1 MAKAVE
7 LEAAKE
13 TLASGPALEGGQE
26 SETENL
32 RGHVSDARGASAIVE
47 IAGLKMSTIIDRLK
61 FQRGETILPES
72 DWRIFLDEVRV
83 YSEKLEREICL
94 LRESRELLLTIM
106 NLIPVA
112 FFVKDHKSRFFLM
125 NRACEEQ
132 WGMSFTDLRDTDAS
146 QFFPPDQMEQFLNKD
161 KAIFEGRQPVE
172 FEETF
177 WSASKQS
184 NRTGYTFKRP
194 IYDANGDPQYL
205 VCVTLD
211 ITDRKL
217 AQEALL
223 VSEKKLLA
231 LATTDSLTNLQNRR
245 KFLISLTDEFEK
257 VRRFSDQPSSVVML
271 DLDFFKRVNDTYGH
285 AGGDAV
291 LKHFAQLMHSTLRKI
306 DTAAR
311 VGGEEFAIILP
322 GADSAAARIFTERL
336 REIVSKTPVKHD
348 GKTISVTVSIG
359 IATMDPRDSSADETL
374 IRADEALYR
383 AKRNGRNRV
392 ELAEIETADPKSQS
406 SITIKTSALN
416 QKRQI
421 CLS

>member
-1 MAKAVE
+1 MNA
-7 LEAAKE
+7 
-13 TLASGPALEGGQE
+13 
-26 SETENL
+26 
-32 RGHVSDARGASAIVE
+32 
-47 IAGLKMSTIIDRLK
+47 IIDRLK
-61 FQRGETILPES
+61 FQCGEKILPES

-94 LRESRELLLTIM
+94 LRESRELLLTII

-112 FFVKDHKSRFFLM
+112 FFVKDQKSRFFLM

-132 WGMSFTDLRDTDAS
+132 WGISFTDLRDTDGS
-146 QFFPPDQMEQFLNKD
+146 QFFPLDQMEQFLNKD

-194 IYDANGDPQYL
+194 IYDANGHPQYL

-223 VSEKKLLA
+223 LSEKKLLA
-231 LATTDSLTNLQNRR
+231 LATTDSLTNLPNRR
-245 KFLISLTDEFEK
+245 QFLIFLTDEFEK
-257 VRRFSDQPSSVVML
+257 VRRFDDQPSSVVML

-285 AGGDAV
+285 AGGDLV
-291 LKHFAQLMHSTLRKI
+291 LKHFAQLMRSTLRKI

-311 VGGEEFAIILP
+311 VGGEEFAIIMP

-336 REIVSKTPVKHD
+336 REVVSQSPVKYD

-359 IATMDPRDSSADETL
+359 IATMDPRDCGADETL

-383 AKRNGRNRV
+383 AKKNGRNRV
-392 ELAEIETADPKSQS
+392 EVAEIKMADPKKPNQ
-406 SITIKTSALN
+406 SITIETSALRR
-416 QKRQI
+416 KRAEVR
-421 CLS
+421 LKEFLRASSYDFGDE